1 MKKVIP
7 FILTILMCFTLAG
20 CGGNDNNKETSS
32 EKPTS
37 IVGNWECD
45 NVEITD
51 SGKKVEKETV
61 KSMVGDDFSDVLQLV
76 AYSDGSADMT
86 LMGDNASVS
95 WSETNN
101 LEYKISYR
109 DSKDNDSDDIS
120 AKLTGDN
127 LIITIKDTYS
137 SDGETQ
143 TMEMEFTMN
152 YLGGK
157 SKLLDGWDVDPTDDE
172 IYAMSN
178 AMVGGCFV
186 EAGGLLYGDYGG
198 KEWGAGSFTAAKLS
212 GSKLGE
218 MTVIEKNVKA
228 SSLSVYDGNVYGILD
243 NNRIVKI
250 EVGKT
255 EATTLYKGTCASL
268 QVTSDGLFFTDKNSR
283 YCKVDFNGKNKE
295 TILDKEIYYPYQ
307 VNSSYLVYQ
316 DDADGETL
324 HVYNLKDRVDAK
336 ITHRPSY
343 EPILRG
349 EYIYF
354 YTPGSG
360 ENMNYVCR
368 VNMYSGKEEQAKE
381 ESLLYAY
388 YLTPDNIIAAMGG
401 FVKVEYD
408 DWDKF
413 AKQNSIGMKFYPAYS
428 NGEIW
433 ITKSSGENYL
443 GPKTFGTDDEKSIG
457 YTYMKE

>member
-1 MKKVIP
+1 MKKMIP
-7 FILTILMCFTLAG
+7 LILTVLMCFTFAG
-20 CGGNDNNKETSS
+20 CGGNSDNKETSA

-37 IVGNWECD
+37 IIGNWECD

-61 KSMVGDDFSDVLQLV
+61 KSMVGDDFSNVLQLV

-86 LMGDNASVS
+86 LMDDNASVS
-95 WSETNN
+95 WNETGN
-101 LEYKISYR
+101 LEYKISYP
-109 DSKDNDSDDIS
+109 DSKDSDSDDIS
-120 AKLTGDN
+120 AKLNGDN
-127 LIITIKDTYS
+127 LIITIKESYS
-137 SDGETQ
+137 SNGETQ
-143 TMEMEFTMN
+143 IMEMEFTMN
-152 YLGGK
+152 YLGEK
-157 SKLLDGWDVDPTDDE
+157 SKVVEGWDVKPTNDE

-186 EAGGLLYGDYGG
+186 ESGGLLYGDYGG
-198 KEWGAGSFTAAKLS
+198 KEWGTGAFTAAKLS

-218 MTVIEKNVKA
+218 MTVIEKNTKA

-243 NNRIVKI
+243 NNRIVKV
-250 EVGKT
+250 EAGKT
-255 EATTLYKGTCASL
+255 EATTLYKGTCYHL

-283 YCKVDFNGKNKE
+283 YCKLDFNGKNKE

-307 VNSSYLVYQ
+307 VNSTYLVYQ

-324 HVYNLKDRVDAK
+324 HVYNLKDRVDTK
-336 ITHRPSY
+336 ITHRPSH

-354 YTPGSG
+354 YTPGNG
-360 ENMNYVCR
+360 ENMNYMCR
-368 VNMYSGKEEQAKE
+368 VNMYSGKEEQAEK

-388 YLTPDNIIAAMGG
+388 YLAPDNIIAAMGG

-413 AKQNSIGMKFYPAYS
+413 ASQNSIGMKFYPAYS